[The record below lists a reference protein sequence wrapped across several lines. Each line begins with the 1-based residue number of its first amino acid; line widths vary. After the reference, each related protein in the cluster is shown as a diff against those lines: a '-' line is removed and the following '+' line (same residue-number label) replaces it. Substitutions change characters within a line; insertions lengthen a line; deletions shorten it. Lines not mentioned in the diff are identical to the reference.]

1 MISFIIY
8 LELLCIEVKYHY
20 IVLRYVQDVMCHQ
33 SPPISRRPATARL
46 VHWTST
52 CCTSTSTAVGAHA
65 HRHGMAW
72 HGMHPQ
78 WKHITNRSQH
88 TFSVAVPCT
97 TRSVSPHLT
106 PQIFPTATS
115 TIYPIA
121 YLTATPSQ
129 HVCICSCASH
139 VTSSTTHHSTSQH
152 EWRNASQYKVPLL
165 GYMGNVLQ
173 VHLTLCPFTGD
184 VSCG

>member
-1 MISFIIY
+1 MCCATNINPRPSHAV
-8 LELLCIEVKYHY
+8 LLQPAWCTGRALAVH
-20 IVLRYVQDVMCHQ
+20 
-33 SPPISRRPATARL
+33 PPALQL
-46 VHWTST
+46 VHMHTD
-52 CCTSTSTAVGAHA
+52 
-65 HRHGMAW
+65 MAW

-173 VHLTLCPFTGD
+173 VHLTLCPLTGD
-184 VSCG
+184 VSCGYKTLST

>member
-1 MISFIIY
+1 MCLRPQICARCAVPLISIHTHLTPSCY
-8 LELLCIEVKYHY
+8 SPLGALDEHLLHI
-20 IVLRYVQDVMCHQ
+20 HQ
-33 SPPISRRPATARL
+33 HCS
-46 VHWTST
+46 WCT
-52 CCTSTSTAVGAHA
+52 CTQT
-65 HRHGMAW
+65 W
-72 HGMHPQ
+72 HDMHPQ
-78 WKHITNRSQH
+78 WKHITNHSQH

-152 EWRNASQYKVPLL
+152 EWRNASQDKVPLL